1 MTKRLLKVLLIDDH
15 QLFRDGLR
23 LLLER
28 SSGLTVCG
36 EAGSGLA
43 AIALAVEMAPDV
55 IVADIHMH
63 GMDGIETAR
72 RIREV
77 CPNAKVIFLSSDADS
92 EVVRRAMEGGANGYL
107 LKENA
112 SSELMR
118 AIEAASLG
126 GIHLCAEVAAVVDLD
141 FRKNASTQVKSGKPR
156 ISERECEVLRL
167 IAEGLRNK
175 EIAERLQVSAKSV
188 ETYKARLLTK
198 LGLTSTAELVRHA
211 VRVGIVEP

>member
-28 SSGLTVCG
+28 SPDLTVCG
-36 EAGSGLA
+36 EAGNGLS
-43 AIALAVEMAPDV
+43 AIALAAEVVPDV
-55 IVADIHMH
+55 IVADVHMH

-72 RIREV
+72 RIRET
-77 CPNAKVIFLSSDADS
+77 CPNAKVVFLSSDADY
-92 EVVRRAMEGGANGYL
+92 ELVRRAIEIGASGYL
-107 LKENA
+107 LKDNA
-112 SSELMR
+112 SGELIR
-118 AIEAASLG
+118 AIEAASDG
-126 GIHLCAEVAAVVDLD
+126 GIHLCPEVAAFVELD
-141 FRKNASTQVKSGKPR
+141 CRKGLSTRVKACKSR
-156 ISERECEVLRL
+156 ISNRECEVLRL

-175 EIAERLQVSAKSV
+175 EIAERLQVSTKSV

-198 LGLTSTAELVRHA
+198 LGLSSTAELVRHA